1 MNFEQLAPAAAGTV
15 ELLELTWPPFPGP
28 EDARSCFCYVVLL
41 RPEGFLLCV
50 PARFWEDEDIPGD
63 GIEEGYESVG
73 PHHRIT
79 APPVSL
85 TAAGSWTTPA
95 DRTPVP
101 VLLIDFPAP
110 LAGALAPVDFDSF
123 AGTPFASDF
132 SIFPLATEVIAP
144 ARWIQ
149 GIEGEEA
156 AAYQSALSE
165 AEPPPPAKPAEPKR
179 ASKAKR
185 PTVADLA
192 QQQAALF
199 DAVSKLA
206 EEMTKMRQESGPPAQ
221 PEGPPVPSPAQ
232 ALGPKAGALS
242 APLSSVLP
250 PTQAVPKG
258 LAHLL
263 GPPPPARALAH
274 AAPRQRD
281 LDQQLAAGISDGE
294 LPLVEP
300 DPPTLTAALLAQSQA
315 LVSLVNQMAQG
326 SDPLLDAAPSGST
339 AIRGSVNRQRLQQ
352 ELAQK
357 TGSFADKVAAQAARR
372 MNPTGMLTP
381 RSARP
386 LSLLRTL
393 WRFLPPKGAGNDCL
407 AGFPSLRHAP
417 AGRHVGGPRCAGSC

>member
-315 LVSLVNQMAQG
+315 LCEPGQPDGPRVRPFARRCSFRIHRDSGVREPPAPPAGVGAEDRLFCRQG
-326 SDPLLDAAPSGST
+326 CSSSRPPHEPHRDAA
-339 AIRGSVNRQRLQQ
+339 
-352 ELAQK
+352 
-357 TGSFADKVAAQAARR
+357 
-372 MNPTGMLTP
+372 P